1 MREVTR
7 ACVVL
12 PLALVGAACG
22 GTETKEEHGT
32 AADHGAFLYGSKSTS
47 DSRENLFSCAT
58 CHSTTPDASRLAVG
72 GPLAGATE
80 RPSYWGGT
88 VFDLL
93 AAINACRTQFMS
105 ARDPWLDADEDA
117 KAMYAYLKSLPSA
130 APGVQGAQ
138 PFTVVRTVQ
147 DVSNGDAA
155 QGGTVF
161 ERACAP
167 CHGAVHTGKGRVGS
181 IVPRLPEDT
190 VREHVGYTAREVRL
204 VFVEKTR
211 HGGFLGY
218 GGTMAPFSTEALSDA
233 DLGALLAFLGQ

>member
-1 MREVTR
+1 MRR
-7 ACVVL
+7 ASIVL
-12 PLALVGAACG
+12 AFALAGAACG

-32 AADHGAFLYGSKSTS
+32 AADHGAFLFGRKSTS

-72 GPLAGATE
+72 GPLAGAIE
-80 RPSYWGGT
+80 RPSYWGGA

-93 AAINACRTQFMS
+93 AAINACRIQFMS
-105 ARDPWLDADEDA
+105 ARDPWLDSDEDA
-117 KAMYAYLKSLPSA
+117 KAMYGYLKSLPATS
-130 APGVQGAQ
+130 PGAQ

-155 QGGTVF
+155 QGGAVF

-167 CHGAVHTGKGRVGS
+167 CHGAIHTGKGRVGT

-190 VREHVGYTAREVRL
+190 VREHVGYTPREVRL

-218 GGTMAPFSTEALSDA
+218 GGAMPPFSTEALSDA